1 MKLNTND
8 IVVASYP
15 KAGVSYLGWLLTA
28 ARAHANKLPI
38 RPTFYNIDWLLIDD
52 AQMGDRPRPV
62 IWQDGMGD
70 FIKTHANA
78 DAVPQAKNVIY
89 LLRNPYDTLKSY
101 YHFLR
106 QCGNAKALTMTPRQF
121 VDSSF
126 GINAWAQHVNSWI
139 WGGGLSRSTY
149 VVQYEKVVENPG
161 RELTVLFNILGTPL
175 QEDDIEE
182 ALNCAGLPEMRWSEQ
197 HFAVHNP
204 NYAKHNLEFVRP
216 KDAREVDGFDP
227 LRPYIESATSKAY
240 EAVRSKLP

>member
-38 RPTFYNIDWLLIDD
+38 RPTFFNIDWLLIDD

-70 FIKTHANA
+70 FIKTHAEGG
-78 DAVPQAKNVIY
+78 AVPNAKNVIY
-89 LLRNPYDTLKSY
+89 LLRNPYDTIKSY

-106 QCGNAKALTMTPRQF
+106 QCGNAKALAMTPRQF
-121 VDSSF
+121 VDSPF
-126 GINAWAQHVNSWI
+126 GVSGWTQHVNSWV
-139 WGGGLSRSTY
+139 WGGGVSRSVY
-149 VVQYEKVVENPG
+149 VVQYEKLVAKPHI
-161 RELTVLFNILGTPL
+161 ELDRLLGILGFVL
-175 QEDDIEE
+175 EIEAIEE
-182 ALNCAGLPEMRWSEQ
+182 AIDHSDLNGMRGNEQ
-197 HFAVHNP
+197 LFAANNP
-204 NYAKHNLEFVRP
+204 AYAKFNLEFVR
-216 KDAREVDGFDP
+216 KTDSREVDGFDP